1 MKPWSDLSKKF
12 REIKV
17 VSMIL
22 ITVLA
27 IVMFILMLTTGEIV
41 ETMLSNPPFLI
52 FCILAWITLILA
64 FSSYL
69 LDFIAV
75 KRHSD
80 ITTNLD
86 ELAFLD
92 KLTGLPN
99 RFSVDRMSE
108 KYDTREKMIHLGCIL
123 VTISNLKEINDNR
136 GREGGD
142 RVISDFCTILE
153 SVGHK
158 YGMVGR
164 NSGNE
169 FLILIED
176 CDRNR
181 IELFLGD
188 LQRRIHNHNTLAPDY
203 PIVASYNSILSDDIM
218 AEHFYS
224 LITHV
229 YKTYETNMQTLY

>member
-1 MKPWSDLSKKF
+1 MKPWSDFSKKF
-12 REIKV
+12 RIIKV
-17 VSMIL
+17 VLMII
-22 ITVLA
+22 ITVLS
-27 IVMFILMLTTGEIV
+27 IVMFIIMLTNNTLL
-41 ETMLSNPPFLI
+41 ETMQSNPPFLI
-52 FCILAWITLILA
+52 FCILAWISLIISFL
-64 FSSYL
+64 SYL

-75 KRHSD
+75 KKHSD

-86 ELAFLD
+86 ELSFLD

-123 VTISNLKEINDNR
+123 VTISNLEDVNGKK

-142 RVISDFCTILE
+142 KVISDFCTILE

-169 FLILIED
+169 YLVLIEG
-176 CDRNR
+176 CDRNS

-188 LQRRIHNHNTLAPDY
+188 LQRRIHNHNTLSPDY
-203 PIVASYNSILSDDIM
+203 PIQASYNSVLSDDIM

-224 LITHV
+224 LITYV
-229 YKTYETNMQTLY
+229 YKTYEENKQTLY

>member
-1 MKPWSDLSKKF
+1 MIPWSDITKKF
-12 REIKV
+12 RLYKAFSLV
-17 VSMIL
+17 AM
-22 ITVLA
+22 TVLA
-27 IVMFILMLTTGEIV
+27 IAAFIFMLTDKTLI
-41 ETMLSNPPFLI
+41 ETILSSPYFI
-52 FCILAWITLILA
+52 AFCIIMWFLLILS
-64 FSSYL
+64 FLSYFA
-69 LDFIAV
+69 DFIAM
-75 KRHSD
+75 KKHYD

-86 ELAFLD
+86 ELSFLD

-99 RFSVDRMSE
+99 RFSVDKMSE

-123 VTISNLKEINDNR
+123 LTISNLQEMNESK

-142 RVISDFCTILE
+142 KVLSDFCTILE

-169 FLILIED
+169 FLVLIEN

-181 IELFLGD
+181 MELFLGD
-188 LQRRIHNHNTLAPDY
+188 LQRRIHNHNTLDADHQI
-203 PIVASYNSILSDDIM
+203 IVSYNSALSDDIM

-229 YKTYETNMQTLY
+229 YQTYNERSQTLY

>member
-1 MKPWSDLSKKF
+1 MKPSSDLSKKL
-12 REIKV
+12 RIIKACLLIIIA
-17 VSMIL
+17 VSTIA
-22 ITVLA
+22 V
-27 IVMFILMLTTGEIV
+27 FIIMLTDSELINT
-41 ETMLSNPPFLI
+41 LSSSPTF
-52 FCILAWITLILA
+52 LA
-64 FSSYL
+64 FSLLVWLSLIISYSSFMI
-69 LDFIAV
+69 DFIAT
-75 KRHSD
+75 KKHYD
-80 ITTNLD
+80 ITTNLE

-92 KLTGLPN
+92 RLTGLPN

-108 KYDTREKMIHLGCIL
+108 KYSTREKMIHLGCIL
-123 VTISNLKEINDNR
+123 VTISNLDEVNAGK

-142 RVISDFCTILE
+142 KVISDFCTILE

-169 FLILIED
+169 FIVLIEN
-176 CDRNR
+176 CDRNN

-203 PIVASYNSILSDDIM
+203 PIVASYNSVISDDIM

-229 YKTYETNMQTLY
+229 YQTYETNSQTLY